1 MVDFKEVLC
10 YNIKINCFAQKGI
23 IMINNEHSK
32 YTAACYCRLS
42 RDYVQDGTS
51 VSIETQKKILE
62 DYCKSNDFNVFD
74 FYCDDG
80 FTGTNFERPN
90 FKRMMSDLNNGAVN
104 MVVVKDLSR
113 LGRNYIET
121 GRLIEETFP
130 ENGIR
135 FIAVGDDVDTE
146 RENLDLDLMLPMK
159 NIFNQY
165 YPADCSRKT
174 RQAFKTKALRG
185 EFIGSTAPYGYKKSV
200 DDKHVL
206 EIDNATAPTIKWIF
220 EMVAYHG
227 YGYNKIARVLSKKK
241 VLTPTAYQAELNGK
255 NYSKDPYD
263 WNLATV
269 RKMLENQVYLGHTIN
284 GKKRKISFKSK
295 RVILQPE
302 SKWIMVENTHEP
314 IISQQLWN
322 DAHKRLDSRKRT
334 SKTGNVNIFAG
345 ILKCDTCGC
354 ALGVANTSSRKN
366 YYSCN
371 TYKRKGK
378 EACSIHYIL
387 KDDLYDIVFADI
399 QKKLKVVKLNEEDF
413 IKQVLKKLGSTD
425 NHQKERIL
433 EEISALEI
441 RIKALDNK
449 FDRLYED
456 RLDGVISDKRFKEMS
471 SKCEDEQQKLSTRLD
486 ELKEHLNQ
494 QTEMKVNVSSFVE
507 IIKQYTDVKALDKE
521 LLNRLIEKIV
531 IGDKVKTD
539 NGYTQ
544 RITIYYKFLGS
555 LNDSCI
561 TK

>member
-1 MVDFKEVLC
+1 
-10 YNIKINCFAQKGI
+10 
-23 IMINNEHSK
+23 MINNEHSK

-42 RDYVQDGTS
+42 RDDVQDGTS

-62 DYCKSNDFNVFD
+62 DYCKSNGFNVFD

-90 FKRMMSDLNNGAVN
+90 FKRMMSDLNNGTVN

-130 ENGIR
+130 EIGAR

-185 EFIGSTAPYGYKKSV
+185 EFISSTAPYGYKKSV

-206 EIDNATAPTIKWIF
+206 EIDKATAPTIQWIF

-241 VLTPTAYQAELNGK
+241 ILTPTAYKAELNGK
-255 NYSKDPYD
+255 NYNKDPYD

-269 RKMLENQVYLGHTIN
+269 RKMLENQAYLGHTIN

-314 IISQQLWN
+314 IISKQLWN

-345 ILKCDTCGC
+345 LLKCDTCGG

-378 EACSIHYIL
+378 DACSIHYIL
-387 KDDLYDIVFADI
+387 KDDLYDIVLADI

-413 IKQVLKKLGSTD
+413 IKRVLKKLGSTD
-425 NHQKERIL
+425 NHQKECVL

-449 FDRLYED
+449 FDKLYED

-471 SKCEDEQQKLSTRLD
+471 NKCEDEQQKLSIRLE

-494 QTEMKVNVSSFVE
+494 QTEIKVNISSFVE
-507 IIKQYTDVKALDKE
+507 TIKQYTDVKSLDKE
-521 LLNRLIEKIV
+521 LLNRLIDKIV
-531 IGDKVKTD
+531 IGDKVKND

>member
-1 MVDFKEVLC
+1 
-10 YNIKINCFAQKGI
+10 
-23 IMINNEHSK
+23 MINNEHSK

-42 RDYVQDGTS
+42 RDDEQDGAS
-51 VSIETQKKILE
+51 VSIETQKKVLE
-62 DYCKSNDFNVFD
+62 DYCKANDFNVFD

-90 FKRMMSDLNNGAVN
+90 FKRMMSDLNNGTVN

-130 ENGIR
+130 EIGAR
-135 FIAVGDDVDTE
+135 FIAVGDDVDTD

-206 EIDNATAPTIKWIF
+206 EIDKSTAPTIKWIF

-241 VLTPTAYQAELNGK
+241 ILTPTAYQAELNGK
-255 NYSKDPYD
+255 NYNKDPYD
-263 WNLATV
+263 WNLASV

-295 RVILQPE
+295 RVISQPE

-314 IISQQLWN
+314 IISKQLWN

-345 ILKCDTCGC
+345 LLKCDTCGC

-387 KDDLYDIVFADI
+387 KDDLYDIVLADI

-413 IKQVLKKLGSTD
+413 IKRVQKKLGSTD
-425 NHQKERIL
+425 NHQKECVL
-433 EEISALEI
+433 KEISSLEI
-441 RIKALDNK
+441 KIKSLDNK
-449 FDRLYED
+449 FDKLYED
-456 RLDGVISDKRFKEMS
+456 RLEGVISDKRFKEMS
-471 SKCEDEQQKLSTRLD
+471 GKCEDEQQKLSIRLD

-494 QTEMKVNVSSFVE
+494 QTEIKVNVSSFVE
-507 IIKQYTDVKALDKE
+507 TIKQYTDVKGLDKE
-521 LLNRLIEKIV
+521 LLNRLIDKIV

>member
-1 MVDFKEVLC
+1 
-10 YNIKINCFAQKGI
+10 
-23 IMINNEHSK
+23 MINNEHSK

-42 RDYVQDGTS
+42 RDDVQDGTS
-51 VSIETQKKILE
+51 VSIETQKKILD

-121 GRLIEETFP
+121 GKLIEETFP
-130 ENGIR
+130 ENGVR

-206 EIDNATAPTIKWIF
+206 EIDKSTAPTIKWIF

-241 VLTPTAYQAELNGK
+241 ILTPTAYQAELNGK
-255 NYSKDPYD
+255 NYNKDPYD
-263 WNLATV
+263 WNLASV

-295 RVILQPE
+295 RVISQPE

-314 IISQQLWN
+314 IISKQLWN

-345 ILKCDTCGC
+345 LLKCDTCGC

-387 KDDLYDIVFADI
+387 KDDLYDIVLADI

-413 IKQVLKKLGSTD
+413 IKRVQKKLGSTD

-471 SKCEDEQQKLSTRLD
+471 SKCEDEQQKLSIRLE

-494 QTEMKVNVSSFVE
+494 QTEIKFNVSNFVE
-507 IIKQYTDVKALDKE
+507 TIKQYTDVKALDKE
-521 LLNRLIEKIV
+521 LLNRFIDKIV
-531 IGDKVKTD
+531 IGDKVKND

>member
-1 MVDFKEVLC
+1 MFIGDFPC
-10 YNIKINCFAQKGI
+10 IK
-23 IMINNEHSK
+23 
-32 YTAACYCRLS
+32 
-42 RDYVQDGTS
+42 DS
-51 VSIETQKKILE
+51 VYI
-62 DYCKSNDFNVFD
+62 
-74 FYCDDG
+74 DDG

-90 FKRMMSDLNNGAVN
+90 FKRMMSDLNNGTVN

-130 ENGIR
+130 EIGAR
-135 FIAVGDDVDTE
+135 FIAVGDDVDTD

-206 EIDNATAPTIKWIF
+206 EIDKSTAPTIKWIF

-241 VLTPTAYQAELNGK
+241 ILTPTAYQAELNGK
-255 NYSKDPYD
+255 NYNKDPYD
-263 WNLATV
+263 WNLASV

-295 RVILQPE
+295 RVISQPE

-314 IISQQLWN
+314 IISKQLWN
-322 DAHKRLDSRKRT
+322 DAHKRLDSRKRA

-345 ILKCDTCGC
+345 LLKCDTCGC

-387 KDDLYDIVFADI
+387 KDDLYDIVLADI

-413 IKQVLKKLGSTD
+413 IKRVQKKLGSTD
-425 NHQKERIL
+425 NHQKECVL
-433 EEISALEI
+433 KEISSLEI
-441 RIKALDNK
+441 KIKSLDNK
-449 FDRLYED
+449 FDKLYED
-456 RLDGVISDKRFKEMS
+456 RLEGVISDKRFKEMS
-471 SKCEDEQQKLSTRLD
+471 GKCEDEQQKLSIRLD

-494 QTEMKVNVSSFVE
+494 QTEIKVNVSSFVE
-507 IIKQYTDVKALDKE
+507 TIKQYTDVKGLDKE
-521 LLNRLIEKIV
+521 LLNRFIDKIV
-531 IGDKVKTD
+531 IGDKVKND

>member
-1 MVDFKEVLC
+1 
-10 YNIKINCFAQKGI
+10 
-23 IMINNEHSK
+23 MINNEHSK

-42 RDYVQDGTS
+42 RDDVQDGTS

-62 DYCKSNDFNVFD
+62 DYCKFNDFNVFD

-121 GRLIEETFP
+121 GKLIEETFP
-130 ENGIR
+130 ESGVR

-206 EIDNATAPTIKWIF
+206 EIDKATAPTIQWIF

-241 VLTPTAYQAELNGK
+241 ILTPTAYQAELNGK
-255 NYSKDPYD
+255 SYNKDPHD

-295 RVILQPE
+295 RVVLQPE

-345 ILKCDTCGC
+345 LLKCDTCGC

-387 KDDLYDIVFADI
+387 KDDLYDILLADI
-399 QKKLKVVKLNEEDF
+399 QKKLKVVKLNEDDF
-413 IKQVLKKLGSTD
+413 IKRVLKKLGSTD
-425 NHQKERIL
+425 NNQKECIL

-471 SKCEDEQQKLSTRLD
+471 SKCEDEQQKLSIRLE

-494 QTEMKVNVSSFVE
+494 QTEIKFNVSSFVD

-521 LLNRLIEKIV
+521 LLNRLIDKIV

>member
-1 MVDFKEVLC
+1 
-10 YNIKINCFAQKGI
+10 
-23 IMINNEHSK
+23 MIYEHSK

-387 KDDLYDIVFADI
+387 KDDLYDIVLADI
-399 QKKLKVVKLNEEDF
+399 QKKLKVVKLNEDDF
-413 IKQVLKKLGSTD
+413 IKRVLKKLGSTD
-425 NHQKERIL
+425 NHQKERVL

-441 RIKALDNK
+441 RIKSLDNK

-456 RLDGVISDKRFKEMS
+456 RLDGFISDKRFKEMS

-507 IIKQYTDVKALDKE
+507 TIKQYTDVKVLDKE
-521 LLNRLIEKIV
+521 LLNRLIDKIV
-531 IGDKVKTD
+531 IGDKVKDD

>member
-1 MVDFKEVLC
+1 
-10 YNIKINCFAQKGI
+10 
-23 IMINNEHSK
+23 MINNEHSK

-42 RDYVQDGTS
+42 RDDEQDGAS
-51 VSIETQKKILE
+51 VSIETQKKVLE
-62 DYCKSNDFNVFD
+62 DYCKANDFNVFD

-90 FKRMMSDLNNGAVN
+90 FKRMMSDLNNGTVN

-130 ENGIR
+130 EIGAR
-135 FIAVGDDVDTE
+135 FIAVGDDVDTD

-206 EIDNATAPTIKWIF
+206 EIDKSTAPTIKWIF

-227 YGYNKIARVLSKKK
+227 YGYNKIARVLSNKKI
-241 VLTPTAYQAELNGK
+241 LTPTAYQAELNGK
-255 NYSKDPYD
+255 NYNKDHYD

-314 IISQQLWN
+314 IISPQLWN

-345 ILKCDTCGC
+345 LLKCDTCGC

-471 SKCEDEQQKLSTRLD
+471 SKCEDEQQKLSIRLE

-494 QTEMKVNVSSFVE
+494 QTEIKFNVSNFVE
-507 IIKQYTDVKALDKE
+507 TIKQYTDVKALDKE
-521 LLNRLIEKIV
+521 LLNRFIDKIV
-531 IGDKVKTD
+531 IGDKVKND